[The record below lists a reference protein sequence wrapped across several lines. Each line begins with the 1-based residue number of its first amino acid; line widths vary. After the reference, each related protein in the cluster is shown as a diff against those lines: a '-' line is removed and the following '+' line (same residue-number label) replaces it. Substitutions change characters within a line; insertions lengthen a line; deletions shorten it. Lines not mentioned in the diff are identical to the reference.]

1 MASSDDS
8 SLKAVQVKLVL
19 LGEAAVGKSS
29 LVLRF
34 VQNDFNENTSPTIG
48 AAFLTQKCRLEN
60 RVVKFEIWDTAGQ
73 ERVRLDR
80 YPDPF
85 HSLAP
90 MYYRNAQAAV
100 VVYDITKASS
110 LEKAKAWVKELQRQ
124 ASPNIVIALVGNKL
138 DLVNDDAASS
148 AVPAPPVDAADDEDE
163 VKSTDGED
171 DEDTADEA
179 GSSKPRPAAAAS
191 TSDSLRQ
198 VYTAEAEAYAKESN
212 LLFYEA
218 SAKTGQNVGDLFTEI
233 AKTIPIDTIAPKPVP
248 AGRRSG
254 AANAAQTDGNVN
266 LGEGSQAKKGGCC

>member
-1 MASSDDS
+1 M
-8 SLKAVQVKLVL
+8 Q
-19 LGEAAVGKSS
+19 
-29 LVLRF
+29 
-34 VQNDFNENTSPTIG
+34 
-48 AAFLTQKCRLEN
+48 
-60 RVVKFEIWDTAGQ
+60 
-73 ERVRLDR
+73 
-80 YPDPF
+80 
-85 HSLAP
+85 
-90 MYYRNAQAAV
+90 
-100 VVYDITKASS
+100 
-110 LEKAKAWVKELQRQ
+110 
-124 ASPNIVIALVGNKL
+124 L

-233 AKTIPIDTIAPKPVP
+233 GGFAPHSTFHL
-248 AGRRSG
+248 R
-254 AANAAQTDGNVN
+254 
-266 LGEGSQAKKGGCC
+266 